1 MRANALACLAMLL
14 TVRAE
19 SSTPPAQRSF
29 SVADAIT
36 MTRFNS
42 PNENLASDAPMF
54 SPDGKHFLVI
64 TSKGL
69 LRTDR
74 VETSLWAYNTDQV
87 RRFADGADAM
97 PARKLL
103 ARVAAVPISEAPSSH
118 APVVKQVSW
127 SDDSASIY
135 YLAEIANG
143 RWQLCQAHVDTA
155 AVRRVTPAQETVR
168 YYGVHGRTIVYLR
181 ASALPP
187 GTEGAT
193 GTVQRENPLFHSIR
207 GRTIESLM
215 VQRDPNR
222 PVLVQLC
229 IIRGGRRR
237 VLERPYVDSG
247 YDGVYTPDVLSISP
261 DERTLVRSR
270 PAPAV
275 PTSWSRFEPVQG
287 YGTLRID
294 TASIEAHSPYNY
306 FRPRQLFAVDLR
318 TGKGAALVDGPLA
331 TQLGYAD
338 VQSVAWSKTGST
350 LLFTGSFMTSGD
362 QHQQP
367 EDTRPCSAAVWQ
379 RETQKATCL
388 VRSRWDMLRQQT
400 TPEALPLTAA
410 SLDQT
415 GLTVDLRYSYPG
427 RDCVAEQYRME
438 SGVWQLAARQTGA
451 LAVSDRRTPGQ
462 TMTVLI
468 DQAVDR
474 RPVLST
480 VDVHGAHRLLW
491 DPNRWLARVSMGRAS
506 ILHWRDKSDYEWTGA
521 LVLPV
526 GYQPGRRY
534 PLVIQ
539 THGVQP
545 FRFLTDGFYPTGM
558 AAQALASAGF
568 VVLQI
573 ETRRTHYTLPQEVND
588 QLQGFDSA
596 IEELAMHGIIDP
608 TRVGLAGFSRTCW
621 YVEHALVS
629 EPHRFAAATIADGV
643 DQGYLQYR
651 LFGDTPNIKADSE
664 TIHGG
669 TPALEN
675 LSSWAAR
682 APAFSADRIQTPLLI
697 QALGQRSIL
706 MEWEIYSSLFRRS
719 LPVEFLY
726 FPQAQHILQSPQE
739 LFHSQQAVV
748 DWFRSWIQGEERP

>member
-14 TVRAE
+14 TVHAE

-64 TSKGL
+64 TSRGL
-69 LRTDR
+69 LRTNR
-74 VETSLWAYNTDQV
+74 IETSLWVYNTDQV
-87 RRFADGADAM
+87 RRFADGGDAM

-143 RWQLCQAHVDTA
+143 RWQLCQARVDTG
-155 AVRRVTPAQETVR
+155 AVRRVTPTQETVR
-168 YYGVHGRTIVYLR
+168 YYSVHGRTIVYLR

-215 VQRDPNR
+215 VQRDPNL

-350 LLFTGSFMTSGD
+350 LLFTGSFMTAGD

-367 EDTRPCSAAVWQ
+367 EDTRPCAAAVWQ
-379 RETQKATCL
+379 RETQRAVCL

-400 TPEALPLTAA
+400 SSEALPLTAA
-410 SLDQT
+410 SLEKT
-415 GLTVDLRYSYPG
+415 GTLVELHYSFPG
-427 RDCVAEQYRME
+427 RESVTEQYGNKGAWRL
-438 SGVWQLAARQTGA
+438 VALLAGA
-451 LAVSDRRTPGQ
+451 PAAEGHEAFGKSNTVS
-462 TMTVLI
+462 V

-474 RPVLST
+474 RPVLS
-480 VDVHGAHRLLW
+480 VLGVHGSHRLLW
-491 DPNRWLARVSMGRAS
+491 DPNEWLSHVSLGRTS
-506 ILHWRDKSDYEWTGA
+506 ILHWHGKGDYEWTGV

-573 ETRRTHYTLPQEVND
+573 ETRRTHYTLPQEVDD
-588 QLQGFDSA
+588 QLRGFDSA
-596 IEELAMHGIIDP
+596 IEELARQGIIDP

-621 YVEHALVS
+621 YVEQALVS
-629 EPHRFAAATIADGV
+629 EPNRFAAATIADGV

-669 TPALEN
+669 TPALKN

-706 MEWEIYSSLFRRS
+706 MEWEIYSSLFQRS

-748 DWFRSWIQGEERP
+748 DWFRSGIQGEERP